1 MYPNGLE
8 SLTQRECHQINV
20 PTAGHFAGLIGGL
33 TKITLKLHILYRKH
47 DKHIKTTYYNEAKHK
62 Y

>member
-8 SLTQRECHQINV
+8 SLTERV
-20 PTAGHFAGLIGGL
+20 PPNKCTYSRSLCWTDRWAYENNPKA
-33 TKITLKLHILYRKH
+33 ILYRKH